1 MNQTLI
7 SVDDLKARGERG
19 SALVIWDCR
28 FNLMDVNQGRKAYQA
43 SHIPGA
49 LYVDLNKDLAAEVTD
64 ETGRHPLP
72 ALDKFAELCEA
83 TSIRPDVQVVV
94 YDDCG
99 GAMAARAWWLLKA
112 IGVQDVAVLDGG
124 YPAWLAA
131 SAPVVTEFIMPHPS
145 TVRLNSYDHS
155 MIAERE
161 EVAQFAEDSCLVDAR
176 TAERY
181 HGEQEPIDP
190 VAGHIPGA
198 LNRPLQANL
207 GSDGRFKPADV
218 LRAEWLALLENM
230 PAEQVIHYC
239 GSGVTACHNRLA
251 MEIAGLNGS
260 RVYPGSWSE
269 WLKYHPPA

>member
-7 SVDDLKARGERG
+7 SVDDLKTKVERG

-72 ALDKFAELCEA
+72 ALDKFAEVCEA

-112 IGVQDVAVLDGG
+112 IGVRDVAVLDGG

-131 SAPVVTEFIMPHPS
+131 SAPVVTEFIMPQPS
-145 TVRLNSYDHS
+145 AVRLNSYDHS
-155 MIAERE
+155 MIAGRE
-161 EVAQFAEDSCLVDAR
+161 EVARFAADSCLVDAR

-181 HGEQEPIDP
+181 NGEQEPIDP

-207 GSDGRFKPADV
+207 SSDGRFKPADV
-218 LRAEWLALLENM
+218 LKAEWQALLKDI

-239 GSGVTACHNRLA
+239 GSGVTACHNQLA
-251 MEIAGLNGS
+251 MEIAGLSGS

>member
-1 MNQTLI
+1 MHQTLI
-7 SVDDLKARGERG
+7 SVDELKVKIERG

-28 FNLMDVNQGRKAYQA
+28 FNLMDVNHGRKAYQA

-49 LYVDLNKDLAAEVTD
+49 LYVNLNKDLAAQVTD

-72 ALDKFAELCEA
+72 ALDKFAELCEVTA
-83 TSIRPDVQVVV
+83 IGPNIQVVV

-99 GAMAARAWWLLKA
+99 GAMAARAWWLLQA
-112 IGVQDVAVLDGG
+112 IGLRDVAVLDGG

-131 SAPVVTEFIMPHPS
+131 AAPVVTEFIMPQP
-145 TVRLNSYDHS
+145 TAVRLNSYDQS
-155 MIAERE
+155 MLADRK
-161 EVAQFAEDSCLVDAR
+161 EVAEFAPDTCLVDAR
-176 TAERY
+176 NAERY
-181 HGEQEPIDP
+181 RGEQEPIDP

-198 LNRPLQANL
+198 LNRPLQDNL
-207 GSDGRFKPADV
+207 TSDGCFKSAELLRSEWQALLADV
-218 LRAEWLALLENM
+218 L
-230 PAEQVIHYC
+230 PEQVIHYC
-239 GSGVTACHNRLA
+239 GSGVTACHNQLA